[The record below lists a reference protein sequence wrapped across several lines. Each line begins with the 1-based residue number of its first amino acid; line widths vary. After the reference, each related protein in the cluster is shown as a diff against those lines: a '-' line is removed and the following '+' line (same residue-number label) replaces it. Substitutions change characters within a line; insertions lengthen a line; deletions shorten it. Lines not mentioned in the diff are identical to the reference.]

1 MKFSVKFS
9 PEALRDLDKIYDY
22 ISNTLN
28 SPVAADHTV
37 NKILGKTDFL
47 AENPEIGEEK
57 KQDLAGIRV
66 YKYKL
71 NEKLYL
77 LSYSYDPKT
86 LRLIM
91 LGFHENF
98 YRDLKDYLKG

>member
-1 MKFSVKFS
+1 MKFSLKFS

-47 AENPEIGEEK
+47 AENPEIGTQLFFEN
-57 KQDLAGIRV
+57 DLYSGYRYMV
-66 YKYKL
+66 SD
-71 NEKLYL
+71 NYL
-77 LSYSYDPKT
+77 V
-86 LRLIM
+86 
-91 LGFHENF
+91 F
-98 YRDLKDYLKG
+98 YRISGDSVYVDRVIYGKRAYMKLLFS

>member
-9 PEALRDLDKIYDY
+9 PEALRDLDEIYDY

-47 AENPEIGEEK
+47 AENPEIGTQLFFEN
-57 KQDLAGIRV
+57 DLYSGYRYMV
-66 YKYKL
+66 SD
-71 NEKLYL
+71 NYL
-77 LSYSYDPKT
+77 V
-86 LRLIM
+86 
-91 LGFHENF
+91 F
-98 YRDLKDYLKG
+98 YRISGDSVYVDRVIYGKRDYMKLLFS

>member
-47 AENPEIGEEK
+47 AENPEIGT
-57 KQDLAGIRV
+57 QLFFANDLYSGYRYMV
-66 YKYKL
+66 SD
-71 NEKLYL
+71 NYL
-77 LSYSYDPKT
+77 V
-86 LRLIM
+86 
-91 LGFHENF
+91 F
-98 YRDLKDYLKG
+98 YRISGDSVYVDRVIYGKRDYMKLLFS

>member
-9 PEALRDLDKIYDY
+9 PEALRDLDEIYDY

-47 AENPEIGEEK
+47 AENPEIGTQLFFEN
-57 KQDLAGIRV
+57 DLYSGYRYMV
-66 YKYKL
+66 SD
-71 NEKLYL
+71 NYL
-77 LSYSYDPKT
+77 
-86 LRLIM
+86 
-91 LGFHENF
+91 FF
-98 YRDLKDYLKG
+98 YRISGDSVYVDRVIYGKRDYMKLIFS

>member
-9 PEALRDLDKIYDY
+9 PEALRDLDEIYDY

-47 AENPEIGEEK
+47 AENPEIGRCAAEADK
-57 KQDLAGIRV
+57 RHSRPV
-66 YKYKL
+66 
-71 NEKLYL
+71 
-77 LSYSYDPKT
+77 
-86 LRLIM
+86 
-91 LGFHENF
+91 EN
-98 YRDLKDYLKG
+98 RERQGNA

>member
-1 MKFSVKFS
+1 MKFSLKFS

-47 AENPEIGEEK
+47 AENPEIGTQLFFEN
-57 KQDLAGIRV
+57 DLYSGYRYMV
-66 YKYKL
+66 SD
-71 NEKLYL
+71 NYL
-77 LSYSYDPKT
+77 V
-86 LRLIM
+86 
-91 LGFHENF
+91 F
-98 YRDLKDYLKG
+98 YRISGDSVYVDRVIYGKRDYMKLLFS